1 MNYAELAATLL
12 HVGER
17 LTKHAGKIEGE
28 TMGRSARLLSEHLS
42 RFEESLDAYL
52 ASRKSGEL
60 LLETILQSPAAKRHL
75 TLSLLKEGLRG
86 LAGKRL
92 KSTELRTAKREFV
105 EKVHETGHQV
115 EAVEYL
121 KEALSRAIH
130 LESGGIDKGS
140 LQREFVGLGQLADD
154 EFAKEIGKKSIGELR
169 RLAGMNGIRFT
180 DKTTKQRLGA
190 LIRRYAQRAVFNISA
205 AA

>member
-12 HVGER
+12 QIGEK
-17 LTKHAGKIEGE
+17 LAKHAGKIEGE
-28 TMGRSARLLSEHLS
+28 TLGRSARLLLGYLA
-42 RFEESLDAYL
+42 RFEESLDGYI

-60 LLETILQSPAAKRHL
+60 LLETLLHSPAAKRHL
-75 TLSLLKEGLRG
+75 TMGLLKEGLRD

-92 KSTELRTAKREFV
+92 KSAELRTAKREFV
-105 EKVHETGHQV
+105 ERSHEAGQQE
-115 EAVEYL
+115 EAAEFL
-121 KEALSRAIH
+121 KAAFAGAIH
-130 LESGGIDKGS
+130 LESGAKDKAS
-140 LQREFVGLGQLADD
+140 LQREFIVLGQLADD
-154 EFAKEIGKKSIGELR
+154 DFAQEVGKKSLGELR

-180 DKTTKQRLGA
+180 DKTNKHRLAA

>member
-12 HVGER
+12 HLGER

-28 TMGRSARLLSEHLS
+28 TMGRAARLLSNQLT
-42 RFEESLDAYL
+42 RFEELLDGYL

-60 LLETILQSPAAKRHL
+60 LLETVLQSPAAKRHL
-75 TLSLLKEGLRG
+75 TMGILKQGLRE

-92 KSTELRTAKREFV
+92 KSEELRAAKREFV
-105 EKVHETGHQV
+105 ERIHEAGNQA

-121 KEALSRAIH
+121 KEALSSAIH
-130 LESGGIDKGS
+130 LESGGADKES
-140 LQREFVGLGQLADD
+140 LQREFVSLGQLADD
-154 EFAKEIGKKSIGELR
+154 EFAKEIEKKSIGELR
-169 RLAGMNGIRFT
+169 RLAGTNGIRFT